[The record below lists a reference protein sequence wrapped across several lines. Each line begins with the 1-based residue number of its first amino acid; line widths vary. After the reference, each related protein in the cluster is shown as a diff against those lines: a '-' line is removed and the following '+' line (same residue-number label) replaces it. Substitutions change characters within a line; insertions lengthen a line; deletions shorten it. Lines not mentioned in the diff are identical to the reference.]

1 MSSALLNTKLYI
13 PRARH
18 DLVLRSRLTE
28 RLQADA
34 LRPFNLISAPAGFGK
49 TTLISEWV
57 RVNEWP
63 SVWISLDEGDNDLS
77 RFLSYII
84 TGLQSINIAIGK
96 TALVALQASQSP
108 PIEAILIDVL
118 NGIATIPDD
127 FILVFDDY
135 HVITAQPI
143 HDAVNFLLG
152 HLPPQMHLVVCTRAD
167 PPLAV
172 SRLRARGQMAELRA
186 ADLRFTHDEAVA
198 FLGTAMGLNLSTEDV
213 AALENRTEGWIAGL
227 QLAVLSM
234 QGRGDQQDFI
244 EAFTG
249 SQRHILDYLTA
260 EVFQQQPEHIQT
272 FLLQTSILSRLTGP
286 LCNAVTGRSE
296 GQAILEQLEVANL
309 FLVPLDDERRWYRY
323 HHLFSNV
330 LQHYLEREG
339 KEHGVTLLH
348 QRASDWYAN
357 NGLLDEALEH
367 ALAAADSD
375 RAADLVEGHANSLL
389 KRGQLGIPLRWFK
402 KLPPEV
408 VRHRPRLS
416 LMYALTLMINLQMGD
431 VEPYLQDAYE
441 ALEAAPD
448 AELLG
453 VI

>member
-1 MSSALLNTKLYI
+1 MPQMSSTLLNSKLYI
-13 PRARH
+13 PRARP

-34 LRPFNLISAPAGFGK
+34 WHPFTLISAPAGFGK
-49 TTLISEWV
+49 TTLVSEWV
-57 RVNEWP
+57 RANEWP

-84 TGLQSINIAIGK
+84 TALQNINIDIGK
-96 TALVALQASQSP
+96 AALGALQASQSP

-118 NGIATIPDD
+118 NGITAISDD
-127 FILVFDDY
+127 FILVLDDY

-172 SRLRARGQMAELRA
+172 SRLRARGQMTELRA
-186 ADLRFTHDEAVA
+186 ADLRFTHDEAIV
-198 FLGTAMGLNLSTEDV
+198 FLSTLLGPDLSDEDV
-213 AALENRTEGWIAGL
+213 AALETRTEGWIAGL

-234 QGRGDQQDFI
+234 QGRGNKHNFI

-260 EVFQQQPEHIQT
+260 EVFQQQSEHIQT
-272 FLLQTSILSRLTGP
+272 FLLQTSILSQLTGP
-286 LCNAVTGRSE
+286 LCNAVTGQSE
-296 GQAILEQLEVANL
+296 GQAILEQLEATNL
-309 FLVPLDDERRWYRY
+309 FLVSLDDERRWYRY
-323 HHLFSNV
+323 HHLFSNA

-367 ALAAADSD
+367 ALAAADSH
-375 RAADLVEGHANSLL
+375 RAADLVEGS
-389 KRGQLGIPLRWFK
+389 RVESQ
-402 KLPPEV
+402 EV
-408 VRHRPRLS
+408 V
-416 LMYALTLMINLQMGD
+416 
-431 VEPYLQDAYE
+431 
-441 ALEAAPD
+441 
-448 AELLG
+448 
-453 VI
+453 